1 MQALRPASELRRD
14 SLVAQSSS
22 EPRHGLDRK
31 REVESE
37 RHARDWDSASRVR
50 SLVASPAVE
59 DRLADDAGSYGQAR
73 ESSDG

>member
-1 MQALRPASELRRD
+1 MQALRPAPELRWD
-14 SLVAQSSS
+14 PLVAQPSS

-31 REVESE
+31 RKVESE
-37 RHARDWDSASRVR
+37 RHARDRDSASCMRPW
-50 SLVASPAVE
+50 VASPAVE